1 MRHGSFFTTFSGIK
15 FYPLDPRP
23 EEILIEDVAHALSMV
38 CRFGGHTR
46 IFYSVAQH
54 SVLVSS
60 KLPDELKFVGLMH
73 DATEAY
79 LGDMIRP
86 LKLEMPEYREVENK
100 LWKIM
105 AEKWG
110 LPEKIPDL
118 VKYHDNCA
126 LMTERRD
133 LIAATDYLWGLEKD
147 FPAYEEKV
155 QCMKPVEAEFL
166 FHELFKKL
174 NHERSKELQRV

>member
-54 SVLVSS
+54 SVLVSR

-86 LKLEMPEYREVENK
+86 LKLEIPQYQEVEKK
-100 LWKIM
+100 LWKVM
-105 AEKWG
+105 AEKWR

-133 LIAATDYLWGLEKD
+133 LIAATDYLWGLESD
-147 FPAYEEKV
+147 FPAYEHRLHPINPFFAER
-155 QCMKPVEAEFL
+155 EFL
-166 FHELFKKL
+166 KEFEELK
-174 NHERSKELQRV
+174 HERSEII